1 MEEKVIYEKKTT
13 NPNMGRPKKNR
24 TNRLELKLT
33 DREMQMLEACAEMT
47 GKTRTEITVEAI
59 ALLYKQLNPAE

>member
-1 MEEKVIYEKKTT
+1 
-13 NPNMGRPKKNR
+13 MGRPKKNR